1 MILRLIRE
9 PSIGGATMGV
19 LFVDGHFECFTLED
33 TIREIAGQPVAT
45 WKVPTHTAIPAGRY
59 PLIIT
64 PSVRFQRP
72 LPLVVDVPGFSGV
85 RIHPGN
91 TVADTEGCILV
102 GADRQPQRVLQS
114 RIAFERLFER
124 LHTAPGAFWLD
135 IVNPIAEARAA

>member
-9 PSIGGATMGV
+9 PSIGGATHGS
-19 LFVDGHFECFTLED
+19 LYIDGHWVCWTLED

-45 WKVPTHTAIPAGRY
+45 WKVPTHTAIPQGRY

-124 LHTAPGAFWLD
+124 LRIAPGALWIEID
-135 IVNPIAEARAA
+135 NPRTVEQAA